1 MLNQSLNTR
10 RPPSVLLEVA
20 GEYRHIFA
28 RVQSK
33 DISESGVL
41 VRTAETPTP
50 LTEFMVRFVLP
61 VAPQDIAI
69 ESAGAA
75 ARALPGV
82 NMTIVF
88 MNLREEQ
95 RRAIATFVT
104 QSSAGPTQPPEM
116 PR

>member
-1 MLNQSLNTR
+1 MANQSLITR
-10 RPPSVLLEVA
+10 RSPSVLLEVA
-20 GEYRHIFA
+20 GEYLHVFA

-33 DISESGVL
+33 DISETGVL
-41 VRTAETPTP
+41 VRTAETLTP
-50 LTEFMVRFVLP
+50 LTEVMVRCVLP

-82 NMTIVF
+82 NMAIVF

-104 QSSAGPTQPPEM
+104 QSLAGPTQPLEM